1 MTVPTR
7 EQILTA
13 AARLY
18 AEHGFRGTTTR
29 AVADAAGVNEVTLF
43 RLFGSKVNIIVAAMR
58 AHGVPVHVGTLP
70 EVPSDP
76 VAELTEWV
84 AQQRKVFLT
93 LRSMI
98 RKAMSDAEENPEM
111 PRCVARGADATYLSL
126 RGYLERVKARGFIAA
141 GADTDAAGGM
151 LVSAVFHDALSREF
165 MPQFFPPVAS
175 APRVYATLCLRS
187 VGFEAPARTVQRPGA
202 ARRRAS

>member
-1 MTVPTR
+1 MTAPTR
-7 EQILTA
+7 EQILSA

-29 AVADAAGVNEVTLF
+29 AVAEAAGVNEVTLF

-58 AHGVPVHVGTLP
+58 AHGVPVYVGTLP
-70 EVPSDP
+70 EAPHDP
-76 VAELTEWV
+76 PAELTEWV
-84 AQQRKVFLT
+84 TQQRKVFLS

-126 RGYLERVKARGFIAA
+126 RSYLERVKARGLIDAD
-141 GADTDAAGGM
+141 ADTDAAGGM
-151 LVSAVFHDALSREF
+151 LISAVFHDALSREF
-165 MPQFFPPVAS
+165 MPQFFPPVAA
-175 APRVYATLCLRS
+175 APRTYATLCLKS
-187 VGFEAPARTVQRPGA
+187 LGYDPASRAAHRPGA
-202 ARRRAS
+202 SRRRAS